1 MKGSVVS
8 YYAVFLGGVKIH
20 LTQKKMTINYL
31 NVFFEK
37 VERTHVKD
45 ENNAFFH

>member
-1 MKGSVVS
+1 MLF
-8 YYAVFLGGVKIH
+8 FLGGVKNT
-20 LTQKKMTINYL
+20 LDTKENDDKL
-31 NVFFEK
+31 FKRFFEK

>member
-1 MKGSVVS
+1 MS
-8 YYAVFLGGVKIH
+8 YYAVFFGGVKIH
-20 LTQKKMTINYL
+20 LTQKKITINYL
-31 NVFFEK
+31 NVFLKK